1 MWEWIARIVGRFA
14 VEKLPIKTNKMKFG
28 IDISHHQ
35 GNVDFAKVATN
46 VPKVDFI
53 YIKAT
58 EGVGTIDSKFYVN
71 AENAAK
77 QSIPIGYYHF
87 ATLNDEDEFTDA
99 KKEAEWFIQ
108 CIKKAPAFQ
117 MPLVLDMEDDRKKA
131 DLDGQE
137 VLNWINTFF
146 KTLEANGYTDYV
158 LYSYNPFLVSR
169 LPKQHD
175 LGSVRLWIAA
185 YTKKPQPTIPPQW
198 SKYWLWQYAAEGKVN
213 GISTPVD
220 LNKFPD

>member
-77 QSIPIGYYHF
+77 QSIPIGYYH
-87 ATLNDEDEFTDA
+87 
-99 KKEAEWFIQ
+99 
-108 CIKKAPAFQ
+108 
-117 MPLVLDMEDDRKKA
+117 
-131 DLDGQE
+131 
-137 VLNWINTFF
+137 
-146 KTLEANGYTDYV
+146 
-158 LYSYNPFLVSR
+158 S
-169 LPKQHD
+169 QH
-175 LGSVRLWIAA
+175 
-185 YTKKPQPTIPPQW
+185 
-198 SKYWLWQYAAEGKVN
+198 
-213 GISTPVD
+213 
-220 LNKFPD
+220 